1 MSCFRERKLNTINV
15 KREGH
20 LISKGTEVGLNI
32 KCCIDILCLIIGAV
46 GSFSEK

>member
-32 KCCIDILCLIIGAV
+32 VLYCYFVSNNRCSWKFL
-46 GSFSEK
+46 